1 MDAKSSAGNYTEL
14 GWQAD
19 DRSGLRQQRRTS
31 STDGFGATPETT
43 RGTRVLPYLSPRI
56 HPSVRLSKPNG
67 AGYFLSV
74 KQWMPHDN
82 CRDWRRKAGVRHL

>member
-31 STDGFGATPETT
+31 STDGFGRDARNDPRDAGATISFSAHSSICPAFQNE
-43 RGTRVLPYLSPRI
+43 RRRI
-56 HPSVRLSKPNG
+56 FFVG
-67 AGYFLSV
+67 
-74 KQWMPHDN
+74 
-82 CRDWRRKAGVRHL
+82 